1 MSKPKPV
8 RVHLIAGGFPVG
20 SPAGH
25 DMDYARLRILQLLQE
40 NPNVATTVTNDFTD
54 IEKWLFVSESL
65 SLQIRLTAEPS
76 SMFFVEPLKTYACE
90 KVFVELK
97 K

>member
-1 MSKPKPV
+1 MTRLQPV

-40 NPNVATTVTNDFTD
+40 NTNVSTTVTNDFTD
-54 IEKWLFVSESL
+54 IEKMAA
-65 SLQIRLTAEPS
+65 R
-76 SMFFVEPLKTYACE
+76 
-90 KVFVELK
+90 
-97 K
+97 